1 MRANIVGPLDV
12 ATRSAPPL
20 QVAIPSLVLGL
31 WKLGYVGAGI
41 LKSDKPATR
50 GNGIGSSKRRDHD
63 ISLSGQGQE
72 ESRASDHGHCNGCAA
87 ADGVHLRICLQVF

>member
-41 LKSDKPATR
+41 LKSDKPATAR
-50 GNGIGSSKRRDHD
+50 QRYRLVK
-63 ISLSGQGQE
+63 
-72 ESRASDHGHCNGCAA
+72 AA
-87 ADGVHLRICLQVF
+87 GP